1 MSHLDKTR
9 WADRA
14 FLLLLTLLLGIWF
27 LFPPQRIDPAQA
39 VKGPDMLEVIR
50 QAKRGATP

>member
-14 FLLLLTLLLGIWF
+14 FLLLLLLLAGVWM
-27 LFPPQRIDPAQA
+27 LFPPQRIDPPMTNKVSSAIEVA
-39 VKGPDMLEVIR
+39 GPAGPRV
-50 QAKRGATP
+50 AP